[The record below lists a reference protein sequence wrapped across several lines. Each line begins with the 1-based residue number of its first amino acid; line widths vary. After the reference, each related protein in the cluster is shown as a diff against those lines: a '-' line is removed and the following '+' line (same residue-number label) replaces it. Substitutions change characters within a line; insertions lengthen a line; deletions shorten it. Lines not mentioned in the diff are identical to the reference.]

1 MITTMDRDVPG
12 FFFTLESAARIR
24 TRTAQVRV
32 ITDDNMGT
40 EWLQ

>member
-1 MITTMDRDVPG
+1 MDHDIRAG
-12 FFFTLESAARIR
+12 FFTLESAGHIRAR
-24 TRTAQVRV
+24 AAGVRV

>member
-1 MITTMDRDVPG
+1 MANTMDLDMRPG
-12 FFFTLESAARIR
+12 LFALESADHIR
-24 TRTAQVRV
+24 ARTAGARV